1 MSERAEINRR
11 HDQSGL
17 CKRKLVTGDST
28 MTVFKKVLV
37 AAAFVTV
44 ILGLKGFVS
53 FRLWAML
60 TDHNAIV
67 VAIDN
72 SRVHVNGGAA

>member
-1 MSERAEINRR
+1 
-11 HDQSGL
+11 
-17 CKRKLVTGDST
+17 

>member
-1 MSERAEINRR
+1 
-11 HDQSGL
+11 
-17 CKRKLVTGDST
+17 

-53 FRLWAML
+53 FHVKDNLEAIHEGLWAC
-60 TDHNAIV
+60 
-67 VAIDN
+67 
-72 SRVHVNGGAA
+72 SRTTTQSLLRSTTLAFM

>member
-1 MSERAEINRR
+1 
-11 HDQSGL
+11 
-17 CKRKLVTGDST
+17 

-53 FRLWAML
+53 FHVKAIHEGLWAML